1 MTKYSPEQ
9 KRDMLRLIRTDNV
22 GPVTF
27 HKLLEV
33 FKDPSE
39 ALKHLPDIALRG
51 GRKSKLKIMSIA
63 AAEKELAANEKL
75 GARIL
80 VHGEPDYPRELA
92 AIPDAPPVISALG
105 HIHLLRLPKI
115 GFVGSRNASMNALK
129 MTEKLSAGLA
139 DKGFGIVSGMARGV
153 DAAAHWQGLHNGTIA
168 VLAGG
173 VDIVYPKENQD
184 LYQRIKDEGLII
196 AENPPGT
203 KPLAQHFPRRNRL
216 ISGLCLGVVVTE
228 AAQRSGSLITARL
241 AGEQGREIL
250 AVPGSPL
257 DPRCRGSNNLIRQGA
272 TLVEDVDDILDV
284 VRPLSE
290 HIEEPERPDK
300 IHVSIDTQT
309 SDAARNQ
316 IIELLGP
323 SPVTI
328 DELIA
333 QTHYPPSV
341 VHMVIIELELAGRL
355 IRDQIGVSLNMDT

>member
-1 MTKYSPEQ
+1 M
-9 KRDMLRLIRTDNV
+9 
-22 GPVTF
+22 
-27 HKLLEV
+27 
-33 FKDPSE
+33 
-39 ALKHLPDIALRG
+39 
-51 GRKSKLKIMSIA
+51 
-63 AAEKELAANEKL
+63 
-75 GARIL
+75 
-80 VHGEPDYPRELA
+80 
-92 AIPDAPPVISALG
+92 
-105 HIHLLRLPKI
+105 
-115 GFVGSRNASMNALK
+115 
-129 MTEKLSAGLA
+129 
-139 DKGFGIVSGMARGV
+139 
-153 DAAAHWQGLHNGTIA
+153 
-168 VLAGG
+168 
-173 VDIVYPKENQD
+173 DIVYPKENQD